1 MADIYKDEPTVSP
14 TLAELTE
21 ETTRALARYKTPCCP
36 PAIDPEKQL
45 KWGLALLGEEKARE
59 YVQWLR
65 SRLDNS
71 IL

>member
-1 MADIYKDEPTVSP
+1 MADIHKDKPTVSP
-14 TLAELTE
+14 TLAGLTE
-21 ETTRALARYKTPCCP
+21 ETTHALNRYKTPCCP

-45 KWGLALLGEEKARE
+45 KWGLALLGEEKATE
-59 YVQWLR
+59 YLKWLR